1 MSSSISA
8 NSPEPGKANSG
19 GNRPDDAELERRRK
33 SGRRQAMLVM
43 AICAA
48 PVIAAWLAF
57 FVFPPGK
64 LMNYGDLIEARP
76 LPDAPLPLLDGKPFR
91 LSELKGHWVM
101 LQVDSG
107 ACADAC
113 QVKLYQMRQV
123 RLTQGREME
132 RIERVWLIDDAAQL
146 DTIVM
151 RAFDGTRMVR
161 AAASPLLAQ
170 LPVPAAGGSTRDH
183 IYLID
188 PLGNLMMR
196 FPKDADPSRIKK
208 DIERLLRVS
217 RVG

>member
-1 MSSSISA
+1 
-8 NSPEPGKANSG
+8 
-19 GNRPDDAELERRRK
+19 
-33 SGRRQAMLVM
+33 MLVM

-64 LMNYGDLIEARP
+64 LMNYGELIEARS
-76 LPDAPLPLLDGKPFR
+76 LPDTALPLLDGKPFR
-91 LSELKGHWVM
+91 LAEMKGRWVM

-107 ACADAC
+107 ACPEAC
-113 QVKLYQMRQV
+113 QIKLYQMRQV
-123 RLTQGREME
+123 RLTQGREMD

-146 DTIVM
+146 DTTVM

-161 AAASPLLAQ
+161 AAGSPLLGQ
-170 LPVPAAGGSTRDH
+170 FPVPSRGGQRRDH
-183 IYLID
+183 IYLVD

-196 FPKDADPSRIKK
+196 FPKEADPSRIKK

-217 RVG
+217 RIG

>member
-1 MSSSISA
+1 
-8 NSPEPGKANSG
+8 
-19 GNRPDDAELERRRK
+19 
-33 SGRRQAMLVM
+33 M

-64 LMNYGDLIEARP
+64 LMNYGDIIESRA
-76 LPDAPLPLLDGKPFR
+76 LPDTPLSLLDGKPFR
-91 LSELKGHWVM
+91 LSALRGHWVM
-101 LQVDSG
+101 LQVDGG
-107 ACADAC
+107 ACAEAC

-132 RIERVWLIDDAAQL
+132 RIERVWLIDDTAQL
-146 DTIVM
+146 DTMIM
-151 RAFDGTRMVR
+151 RAFDGTRMLR
-161 AAASPLLAQ
+161 AAASPLLTQ
-170 LPVPAAGGSTRDH
+170 FPLPAAEGGNAGKSGGSNVRDH

-217 RVG
+217 RIG

>member
-1 MSSSISA
+1 
-8 NSPEPGKANSG
+8 
-19 GNRPDDAELERRRK
+19 
-33 SGRRQAMLVM
+33 M

-48 PVIAAWLAF
+48 PVIAAWLVF
-57 FVFPPGK
+57 FVFPPGA
-64 LMNYGDLIEARP
+64 LMNYGELIEARALSGTP
-76 LPDAPLPLLDGKPFR
+76 LPALDGRPFR
-91 LSELKGHWVM
+91 LSELKGRWVM
-101 LQVDSG
+101 LQIDGG
-107 ACADAC
+107 ACAEAC

-146 DTIVM
+146 DTMTM
-151 RAFDGTRMVR
+151 RAFDGTWLVR
-161 AAASPLLAQ
+161 AAANPLLGQFPITAS
-170 LPVPAAGGSTRDH
+170 GGSVRDH

-208 DIERLLRVS
+208 DIERLLKVS

>member
-1 MSSSISA
+1 MFSSTSA
-8 NSPEPGKANSG
+8 KNPSPNTGPERA
-19 GNRPDDAELERRRK
+19 DFERRRR

-64 LMNYGDLIEARP
+64 LMNYGELIEARS
-76 LPDAPLPLLDGKPFR
+76 LPDTALPLLDGKPFR
-91 LSELKGHWVM
+91 LSEMKGRWVM

-107 ACADAC
+107 TCPEAC
-113 QVKLYQMRQV
+113 QIKLYQMRQV

-146 DTIVM
+146 DTTVM

-161 AAASPLLAQ
+161 AAGSPLLGQ
-170 LPVPAAGGSTRDH
+170 FPVPSPGGLRRDH
-183 IYLID
+183 IYLVD

>member
-1 MSSSISA
+1 MSSSTSA
-8 NSPEPGKANSG
+8 NPPEHRNG
-19 GNRPDDAELERRRK
+19 GNRPDGAELERRRK
-33 SGRRQAMLVM
+33 SGRRQAMFVM

-64 LMNYGDLIEARP
+64 LMNYGDLVEARP
-76 LPDAPLPLLDGKPFR
+76 LPDSPLVSLEGKPFR
-91 LSELKGHWVM
+91 LSDLKGRWVM
-101 LQVDSG
+101 LQVDGG
-107 ACADAC
+107 ACAEAC

-151 RAFDGTRMVR
+151 RAFDGTRLVR
-161 AAASPLLAQ
+161 AAASPLLGQ
-170 LPVPAAGGSTRDH
+170 LPLPAGGNVRDH
-183 IYLID
+183 IYMVD

-208 DIERLLRVS
+208 DVERLLRVS